1 MVVSRAIPVL
11 ALFLAFGCDS
21 GSPPDIQGLSDQV
34 ATVGH
39 EISIALDGTDPDG
52 DRLTYSV
59 KADIALEGVASIT
72 ETPGGMGMFRWTPL
86 AGDAGMHTF
95 DFTVSDGKHD
105 TTVSIV
111 IDVREAVGA
120 APVFIQPLGAGTVFN
135 PAMAPCIS
143 VDIVIMDQDTA
154 NVDIAQ
160 EDPVIDGAMF
170 MQIDGQTASWKWCPT
185 PAQIT
190 AQSRYTLELS
200 ADDHDNA
207 KTIKDYVIVLQ
218 DGGSTTP
225 TVMLNEIDN
234 DQINTDYTEYVE
246 IYNPGGSSAPLAGL
260 ALVMVNGNDN
270 NEYARIDLSTV
281 GQLGGGQYLVIA
293 GAMVT
298 VPPSALK
305 LDPTWTHDDIQ
316 NGSPDGIAI
325 IDTVTNT
332 IVDTLSYEGAITMA
346 NITGFPGPVSLVE
359 GTALDATVADS
370 NTDNNVT
377 LCRNPDGTDTNDNAT
392 DWSLCTHVTPGT
404 ANQP

>member
-1 MVVSRAIPVL
+1 MVVTRALLVL
-11 ALFLAFGCDS
+11 AILAAGCDS
-21 GSPPDIQGLSDQV
+21 GSPPDIQGLTDQV
-34 ATVGH
+34 ATVGQPL
-39 EISIALDGTDPDG
+39 SIGLDGTDPDG

-72 ETPGGMGMFRWTPL
+72 ETPSGMGMFRWTPL
-86 AGDAGMHTF
+86 AGDAGNHTF
-95 DFTVSDGKHD
+95 DFTVSDGAHD
-105 TTVSIV
+105 TTVSIM

-120 APVFIQPLGAGTVFN
+120 APVFIQPLGAGTVFD
-135 PAMAPCIS
+135 PSMAPCIS
-143 VDIVIMDQDTA
+143 VDIVIMDQDTP

-170 MQIDGQTASWKWCPT
+170 MQIDGQTANWKWCPT
-185 PAQIT
+185 PAQVS

-218 DGGSTTP
+218 NGGMTTTP
-225 TVMLNEIDN
+225 TVMLNEVDY

-246 IYNPGGSSAPLAGL
+246 LYNPGSSSAPLAGL

-270 NEYARIDLSTV
+270 NEYARIDLSTI

-332 IVDTLSYEGAITMA
+332 IVDTLSYEGAMTMA
-346 NITGFPGPVSLVE
+346 NITGFSGPVSLVE
-359 GTALDATVADS
+359 GNALDAAVADS
-370 NTDNNVT
+370 NTDANVT
-377 LCRNPDGTDTNDNAT
+377 LCRNPNGTDTNDNAT
-392 DWSLCTHVTPGT
+392 DWSLCHHLTPGT